1 MKVEYSQQA
10 LEDLQRLPKRF
21 AGQILRKIERLEHGL
36 HGDVKRLT
44 NYDCDYRLRSGDYR
58 VLFDVEEDVI
68 FVLRILD
75 RKDAYD

>member
-1 MKVEYSQQA
+1 MKIEYSQQA

-21 AGQILRKIERLEHGL
+21 ADQILRKIERLEGGL

-58 VLFDVEEDVI
+58 VLFDVEDDVI
-68 FVLRILD
+68 SILRILN
-75 RKDAYD
+75 RKEAYE